1 MTPDKLNWQNFYGSQ
16 VKQDG
21 TARTEAAVIHAAIW
35 PSDPKATQIDLT
47 DITKRVYRTPGG
59 APGQMETVV
68 QFNEAPDPEP
78 FKTDKDHRP
87 VFTVSVLELDHVSQL
102 AVVCEFSYQPDTY
115 LRVPTEIVGTPPMH
129 QVQVDYQLANAIREL
144 AAGTVKSNE

>member
-1 MTPDKLNWQNFYGSQ
+1 MTLDKLNWQNFYGSQ

-47 DITKRVYRTPGG
+47 NITKRVYCTPGG
-59 APGQMETVV
+59 VPGQVDTVV
-68 QFNEAPDPEP
+68 QFSETPDPEL

-87 VFTVSVLELDHVSQL
+87 VFTVSVLELDHIGQL

-115 LRVPTEIVGTPPMH
+115 LRVPTELVGMPLVH
-129 QVQVDYQLANAIREL
+129 QVQVDYQLANAIRKI
-144 AAGTVKSNE
+144 AAGAADPQ